1 LISTFKNQKSKTKKL
16 RIRSAFFAVKLKW
29 RRLLLNGGLSIIV
42 FIALM
47 LSPSL
52 CSAQAE
58 INYDEVMI
66 TVSETQLGAVE
77 IPAVIY
83 NEQAYLPVKE
93 FFDFLE
99 IKNDPI
105 QQDSAAIGGFFI
117 NPNAPFQIDKGKNQ
131 IVYNN
136 VVITLNQDD
145 LIFSNNNLYLKAEY
159 FGKIFGVQCD
169 FSFRSLTM
177 NVSTKIELPA
187 ARRKRQEEMRGN
199 ISKLKSDRKADTII
213 PRQFSIFRVGMA
225 DWQITTLQQSNNQS
239 SIRAD
244 LDLGGIIAGGEANIY
259 LHYNS
264 NTPFSL
270 SNQFYN
276 WRYVNN
282 DNKILRQASL
292 GRVFTASTSSLIA
305 PLNGI
310 QFSNTPTYYKKSF
323 ATYTISNTTEPNWI
337 VELYVN
343 NVLINYTKAD
353 AAGYFSFDVPI
364 MYGTS
369 MIKFRYYGPWGEERS
384 SEQNVTIPFTF
395 LPENQFEYSVTA
407 GIISDED
414 HSKFSRANMNYGLSK
429 RITIGS
435 GIEYLSSV
443 QGGKPMPFVNASFR
457 LGADVIFSAEHTSGV
472 VSKANINYHLA
483 NNIQFD
489 FNYAKYDRNQ
499 TAVRL
504 SYLEERKAVISM
516 PIRSKRFNGFTRLTI
531 DDVILPK
538 SKFTSA
544 EFLLGVVFAGIS
556 SNFTTYAVFTDV
568 QPVIFSKLSLTYRL
582 PKGIRLT
589 PQAQYE
595 YNKKYFSMF
604 RTELEKQVSRNGFMN
619 ISYERNM
626 ISKINTFLFGFRYNF
641 SFAQIAFSARQSNQ
655 LTVLSQSA
663 GGGGVYDDRSHYFS
677 PNIQK
682 NVGRA
687 GLMIIPFL
695 DYNGNGQ
702 RDKDE
707 PQVAGLIVRLPSG
720 RIDGNQKDS
729 VIRVSGLEPYTK
741 YTIDLDGNSF
751 ENPAWKIHNKV
762 INVTADPNTFKL
774 IEVPV
779 SVEGE
784 VSGTVYL
791 KKGNIKTGLGRII
804 VNIYNI
810 HNQLVAKTLTE
821 PDGYFNYLGL
831 SPGDY
836 TVSVDE
842 NQLLKTN
849 MTIENPNVPFSIR
862 VKKEGDIFDSVGIIL
877 VGASAGHN

>member
-1 LISTFKNQKSKTKKL
+1 M
-16 RIRSAFFAVKLKW
+16 RIPFAFFTITFNW
-29 RRLLLNGGLSIIV
+29 RRHFLNGGLSIVLLITSV
-42 FIALM
+42 
-47 LSPSL
+47 LSPNLS
-52 CSAQAE
+52 SAQAE
-58 INYDEVMI
+58 TNYDEVMI
-66 TVSETQLGAVE
+66 TLSESQLGAVE
-77 IPAVIY
+77 IPAIVY

-105 QQDSAAIGGFFI
+105 QQDSALINGFFI
-117 NPNAPFQIDKGKNQ
+117 SPNAPFQIDKRRNQ
-131 IVYNN
+131 ILYNN
-136 VVITLNQDD
+136 FVFKLDPTD
-145 LIFSNNNLYLKAEY
+145 LIFFDNNLFLKAEY
-159 FGKIFGVQCD
+159 FGKIFGIQCD
-169 FSFRSLTM
+169 FSFRSLTL
-177 NVSTKIELPA
+177 NASTKIELPA

-199 ISKLKSDRKADTII
+199 ISKLKSDRKADTVIQ
-213 PRQFSIFRVGMA
+213 REFSMFRVGMT
-225 DWQITTLQQSNNQS
+225 DWQITALQQNNSQSN
-239 SIRAD
+239 IRAN

-259 LHYNS
+259 LNYNS
-264 NTPFSL
+264 NTPFKL
-270 SNQFYN
+270 RNQFYN

-282 DNKILRQASL
+282 DNQILRQASL
-292 GRVFTASTSSLIA
+292 GRVFSASTSSLIA

-353 AAGYFSFDVPI
+353 AAGYFSFEVPI
-364 MYGTS
+364 IYGTS

-384 SEQNVTIPFTF
+384 SEQNITIPFTF

-407 GIISDED
+407 GIISDIGN
-414 HSKFSRANMNYGLSK
+414 SKFSRANLNYGLSK

-443 QGGKPMPFVNASFR
+443 QGGKPMPFVNASLR

-472 VSKANINYHLA
+472 VSKANINYRLP

-489 FNYAKYDRNQ
+489 FNYAKYSRNQ
-499 TAVRL
+499 TAVQL
-504 SYLEERKAVISM
+504 SYLEERKAIISM

-531 DDVILPK
+531 DDVTLPK
-538 SKFTSA
+538 SKFTTA
-544 EFLLGVVFAGIS
+544 EFLLGGVFAGIS
-556 SNFTTYAVFTDV
+556 SNFITYAAFTNS

-582 PKGIRLT
+582 PKGIRFT

-595 YNKKYFSMF
+595 YNEKYFSMF
-604 RTELEKQVSRNGFMN
+604 RTELEKQVSRDGFMN

-626 ISKINTFLFGFRYNF
+626 ISKINTFLLGFRYNF
-641 SFAQIAFSARQSNQ
+641 SFAQVAFSARQSNQ

-663 GGGGVYDDRSHYFS
+663 SGGGVYDDRGHYFS

-687 GLMIIPFL
+687 GFMIIPFL
-695 DYNGNGQ
+695 DYNNNGQ
-702 RDKDE
+702 KDKGE
-707 PQVAGLIVRLPSG
+707 PEVTGLIVRLPSG
-720 RIDGNQKDS
+720 RIDGNQKS
-729 VIRVSGLEPYTK
+729 AVTRVSGLEPYNK

-784 VSGTVYL
+784 VAGTVYL
-791 KKGNIKTGLGRII
+791 KKGKIKSGLGRMI
-804 VNIYNI
+804 VNIYNSN
-810 HNQLVAKTLTE
+810 HQLVAKTLTE

-831 SPGDY
+831 LPGDY
-836 TVSVDE
+836 TVSIDE

-849 MTIENPNVPFSIR
+849 MKIENPNIPFTIQ
-862 VKKEGDIFDSVGIIL
+862 VKKEGDIFDSVEIIV
-877 VGASAGHN
+877 VGVNAGND